1 MKNIKT
7 YTASLNEAEDQ
18 EELNNMFLDAV
29 RKRNIEN
36 VKELLDMG
44 AQIDAVNK
52 YGRTPLLYAALN
64 GHTDIVKLLLDRG
77 AEVDA
82 RDEEG
87 WAPLRRAVNAGI
99 TEMTKLLI
107 QHGADPFKAFK
118 DPTKV
123 LEYFEGDIDWMPEGP
138 LKTKLKRM
146 QRGKSAFGM

>member
-87 WAPLRRAVNAGI
+87 WAPLHYAALNGHTDIVR
-99 TEMTKLLI
+99 LLI
-107 QHGADPFKAFK
+107 LRGADPLNAFDSPEEIIK
-118 DPTKV
+118 
-123 LEYFEGDIDWMPEGP
+123 FFNGDIDWWPHGD
-138 LKTKLKRM
+138 LKAKLLRM
-146 QRGKSAFGM
+146 KRGKSAFGM